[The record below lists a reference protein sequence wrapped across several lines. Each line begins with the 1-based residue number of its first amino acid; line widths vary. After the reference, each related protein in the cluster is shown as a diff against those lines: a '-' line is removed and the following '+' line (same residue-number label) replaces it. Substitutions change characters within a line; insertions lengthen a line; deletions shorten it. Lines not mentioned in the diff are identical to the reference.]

1 MRSFHCF
8 LLILGNIS
16 GENNIENKV
25 EVGEHAN
32 DNFSTNIT
40 LDLSNK
46 GMQPSS
52 SSDADVIETTT
63 KTSKMNIDEREN
75 KVIDDKIECSG
86 TAITSNGV
94 VHVDQ
99 LYDKPLTQFDP
110 ELEIHIKVIF

>member
-1 MRSFHCF
+1 MKSFHCF

-16 GENNIENKV
+16 RDNNIEKN
-25 EVGEHAN
+25 EVGEYAN
-32 DNFSTNIT
+32 DDFSSNIT

-52 SSDADVIETTT
+52 PSDADVIETST
-63 KTSKMNIDEREN
+63 KTSKMTIDERVN
-75 KVIDDKIECSG
+75 NVLDDKIECSD